1 MLLAAWRHEGDLLG
15 GQAGLAT
22 PILFVLIAIAVA
34 KSLRPSLGPERW
46 LLAVVS
52 TLYFAFFVYSAL
64 KKRVEPNWPAPAYIG
79 GVVLCAAYRWS
90 EKAKQWRAAGI
101 ALGGVL
107 SLAVYL
113 HAFEPVFPIPPAKDP
128 VARAFGWGALAAA
141 AERAA
146 AAPRGK
152 AHP

>member
-1 MLLAAWRHEGDLLG
+1 HHMISFTYQLEHGLGGSPATMSFGSMLLAAWRHEGDLLG

-22 PILFVLIAIAVA
+22 PILFALIAIAVA

-90 EKAKQWRAAGI
+90 ERAKQWRAAGI
-101 ALGGVL
+101 ALGG
-107 SLAVYL
+107 
-113 HAFEPVFPIPPAKDP
+113 
-128 VARAFGWGALAAA
+128 
-141 AERAA
+141 
-146 AAPRGK
+146 
-152 AHP
+152 